1 MKYLDKF
8 EKDILK
14 SVKNGEWK
22 VKTIK
27 INISGIRL

>member
-14 SVKNGEWK
+14 SLKMVSEK

>member
-14 SVKNGEWK
+14 SLKMVSGK

-27 INISGIRL
+27 IIISGIRL

>member
-14 SVKNGEWK
+14 SLKMVSGK
-22 VKTIK
+22 VKTK